1 MHEHAAVK
9 KNIYTRKYHI
19 KQTIQ
24 NIGNC
29 IFYCY
34 RQCKL
39 IRFGDLTFD
48 FLCLKLPGRPPLIRM
63 FE

>member
-9 KNIYTRKYHI
+9 KNIYTRKYHF

-24 NIGNC
+24 HIGNC

-39 IRFGDLTFD
+39 IRF
-48 FLCLKLPGRPPLIRM
+48 
-63 FE
+63 

>member
-24 NIGNC
+24 NIGNY
-29 IFYCY
+29 IFYCVC
-34 RQCKL
+34 QCKL
-39 IRFGDLTFD
+39 IRF
-48 FLCLKLPGRPPLIRM
+48 
-63 FE
+63 